1 MLVKKIEFE
10 DMNTRNLKMCERLS
24 NKISSGQSLT
34 KDDVEFFNLHN
45 NEYFT
50 YLSWCDHIK
59 IK

>member
-1 MLVKKIEFE
+1 M
-10 DMNTRNLKMCERLS
+10 DTRNLKMCERLS

-50 YLSWCDHIK
+50 YLSWRDHIK
-59 IK
+59 IKN